1 MIRTVLFCVAF
12 TFAAHANAECPN
24 GKCAVRTV
32 TKATANTVR
41 NVAKGTVQV
50 VKPRCPNG
58 KCRVGT
64 VIK

>member
-1 MIRTVLFCVAF
+1 MIRIVFFCVAF

-24 GKCAVRTV
+24 GKCNV

-41 NVAKGTVQV
+41 NVAKGTVRV